1 MIFFRK
7 PIALCRRGMT
17 AGRKGRKMGKY
28 IVKRLISI
36 AVSIMGVSILIFT
49 LLYFTPGDPA
59 RVILGDDAT
68 EETIENLREELGLND
83 SYGERYIRFIGN
95 ALKGDFGTSYV
106 TGRPVSEDILSRFPT
121 TIKLAVLSTLVAILI
136 AVPLGILAA
145 IYQNKWIDGLTR
157 IIALLGVSM
166 PQFWQAI
173 LLILLFSLQL
183 KLLPASGSYGWQYW
197 ILPSFTVGIHMAS
210 TILRITRS
218 SMLDTLKND
227 YITTARAKGTKEIF
241 VILRHALK
249 NALIPI
255 VTVVGL
261 RFGNALSGSVIAE
274 SIFALPGLG
283 KLIVDSIKSRDFP
296 VVQAS
301 IFLISITYCLIN
313 LAVDILY
320 TCINP
325 QIREQLQGK

>member
-1 MIFFRK
+1 
-7 PIALCRRGMT
+7 
-17 AGRKGRKMGKY
+17 MGKY
-28 IVKRLISI
+28 IIKRLISI
-36 AVSIMGVSILIFT
+36 MISFVGVSLLIFT

-68 EETIENLREELGLND
+68 EETIQQLREDMGLND
-83 SYGERYIRFIGN
+83 SYGQRYIRFISN
-95 ALKGDFGTSYV
+95 AVKGDFGVSYV
-106 TGRPVSEDILSRFPT
+106 TGRPVSGDILAQFPT
-121 TIKLAVLSTLVAILI
+121 TIKLAVLSTLVAIVI

-145 IYQNKWIDGLTR
+145 IYQNRWIDNLAR

-173 LLILLFSLQL
+173 LLILLFALQL
-183 KLLPASGSYGWQYW
+183 KVLPASGSYGWQYW

-218 SMLDTLKND
+218 SMLDTLTND
-227 YITTARAKGTKEIF
+227 YIITARAKGTKEIL
-241 VILRHALK
+241 VIFRHALK

-301 IFLISITYCLIN
+301 VFLISISYCLIN

-320 TCINP
+320 TYINP
-325 QIREQLQGK
+325 QIKEQLQKE